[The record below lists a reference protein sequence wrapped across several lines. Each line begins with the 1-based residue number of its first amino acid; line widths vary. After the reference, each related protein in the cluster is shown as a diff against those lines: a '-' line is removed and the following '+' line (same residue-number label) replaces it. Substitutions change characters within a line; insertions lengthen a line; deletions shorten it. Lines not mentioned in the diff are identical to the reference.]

1 MGLTYYLK
9 GDYLFPNLTIES
21 SENPIGKYGMLRRT
35 FLKENRS
42 NWYQSMMLT
51 GKLDRHLL
59 EIEKTAQERMEI
71 LMEKLLQKYPAL
83 DKEADPLAVDGA
95 YEYADGDGRRMRD
108 EESGVQIM
116 KSSFKI
122 S

>member
-51 GKLDRHLL
+51 GKLERHLD

-71 LMEKLLQKYPAL
+71 LVAGLQQEHPAP
-83 DKEADPLAVDGA
+83 DKEADPLAWTAHMNMLTAMAEECVMNDLA
-95 YEYADGDGRRMRD
+95 YR
-108 EESGVQIM
+108 
-116 KSSFKI
+116 
-122 S
+122 

>member
-1 MGLTYYLK
+1 MKLTYYRK

-21 SENPIGKYGMLRRT
+21 SENSIGKYGMLRRT

-71 LMEKLLQKYPAL
+71 LVAGLLQKYPAP
-83 DKEADPLAVDGA
+83 DKEANPLAWASHMNMLTAMAEKCVMNDLV
-95 YEYADGDGRRMRD
+95 YR
-108 EESGVQIM
+108 
-116 KSSFKI
+116 
-122 S
+122 

>member
-1 MGLTYYLK
+1 MKLTYYRK

-21 SENPIGKYGMLRRT
+21 SENSIGKYGMLRRT
-35 FLKENRS
+35 FLKEHRS

-71 LMEKLLQKYPAL
+71 LVAGLQQEHPAP
-83 DKEADPLAVDGA
+83 DKEIDPLAWA
-95 YEYADGDGRRMRD
+95 AHMNMLTAMA
-108 EESGVQIM
+108 EESVLRELVYT
-116 KSSFKI
+116 
-122 S
+122 

>member
-1 MGLTYYLK
+1 MELTYYRK
-9 GDYLFPNLTIES
+9 GDYLFPNLTIKS

-51 GKLDRHLL
+51 GKLDRYLM

-71 LMEKLLQKYPAL
+71 LMAGLLQKYPAP
-83 DKEADPLAVDGA
+83 DKEANSIVWTAHMNMLKAMA
-95 YEYADGDGRRMRD
+95 
-108 EESGVQIM
+108 EECVM
-116 KSSFKI
+116 NDLVYR
-122 S
+122 

>member
-1 MGLTYYLK
+1 
-9 GDYLFPNLTIES
+9 
-21 SENPIGKYGMLRRT
+21 MLRRS

-71 LMEKLLQKYPAL
+71 LVAGLQQEHPAP
-83 DKEADPLAVDGA
+83 DKEADPLAWTA
-95 YEYADGDGRRMRD
+95 HMNMLTAMA
-108 EESGVQIM
+108 EECVM
-116 KSSFKI
+116 NDLVYR
-122 S
+122 